1 MLQITRVLI
10 FTWFFFHHQEYDG
23 RNKIGLF
30 ATLYSHFVQSIE
42 SPFSCH
48 VPKIRLHENCQAI
61 HCNSVRNH
69 KLCFSISAVRYCTV
83 FSHPFIY
90 SDCLMRCVRLCVH
103 HTTERSCNGDHHI
116 VSLTWEVRV
125 NFVAAIFNARNM
137 KCLPKHWHAYGN
149 GIYLHCRRFV
159 CIYILWFYYNIA
171 ISIINARFLQSCHF
185 HKQTP
190 HTHGTFSIRIQLSFH
205 SLMHTYVIQFTLD
218 FHLHISPRT
227 SDYIFGVY

>member
-1 MLQITRVLI
+1 MCQKLGCT
-10 FTWFFFHHQEYDG
+10 
-23 RNKIGLF
+23 KIAKQYI
-30 ATLYSHFVQSIE
+30 ATLFVIINYAFQLARWDIA
-42 SPFSCH
+42 PYF
-48 VPKIRLHENCQAI
+48 PIRSYIPTA
-61 HCNSVRNH
+61 
-69 KLCFSISAVRYCTV
+69 LCGV
-83 FSHPFIY
+83 FAS
-90 SDCLMRCVRLCVH
+90 VH

-190 HTHGTFSIRIQLSFH
+190 HTHGTFSIRTQLTFH
-205 SLMHTYVIQFTLD
+205 SLVHTYVIQFTLD
-218 FHLHISPRT
+218 FHFHISPRT

>member
-1 MLQITRVLI
+1 M
-10 FTWFFFHHQEYDG
+10 
-23 RNKIGLF
+23 
-30 ATLYSHFVQSIE
+30 
-42 SPFSCH
+42 
-48 VPKIRLHENCQAI
+48 PKIRLHENCQAI
-61 HCNSVRNH
+61 HCNSVCNH

-90 SDCLMRCVRLCVH
+90 SDCLMRCVRLCIH

-125 NFVAAIFNARNM
+125 NFVAAIFNAQNM

-190 HTHGTFSIRIQLSFH
+190 HTHMVLFPYVHSSHSILSCTHMWYNLHWIFICTYLHERAITFSVCINVPLRRASSCLLIIITKCSAYDLALVFNH
-205 SLMHTYVIQFTLD
+205 
-218 FHLHISPRT
+218 
-227 SDYIFGVY
+227 